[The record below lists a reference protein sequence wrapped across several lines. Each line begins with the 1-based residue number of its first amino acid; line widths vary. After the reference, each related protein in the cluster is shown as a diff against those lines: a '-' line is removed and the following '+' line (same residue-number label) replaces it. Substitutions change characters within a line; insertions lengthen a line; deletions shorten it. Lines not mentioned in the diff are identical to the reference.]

1 MKYLYQELQQFQTDL
16 NTNFK
21 RGILKKAELDEM
33 TENDYF
39 EDILEVC
46 QEIVY
51 LKELLID
58 FGYEL

>member
-1 MKYLYQELQQFQTDL
+1 MKYLYQELQQFE
-16 NTNFK
+16 TNLSSAFEDK
-21 RGILKKAELDEM
+21 EKQAELDEI

-46 QEIVY
+46 QEIAF

>member
-1 MKYLYQELQQFQTDL
+1 MKYLYQELQQFE
-16 NTNFK
+16 TNLSSAFEDEEK
-21 RGILKKAELDEM
+21 QAELDEI

-46 QEIVY
+46 QEIAF